1 MWIFLGSLC
10 RDLGTNRSS
19 ASENRK
25 ILSYASPEKEDRYY
39 STRGS
44 GLGILDDNSKTF
56 MEATKE
62 KKVVVWP
69 KLYVALSSKEKEE
82 DFMAMKGCKPPHRPK
97 KRAKI
102 IQKSVL
108 VSLFSLFFIKNQG
121 RNSSS
126 MIFIFCFIKVWLSF
140 DVLAI
145 FSLSVQVN
153 GCLTCAKRGMKL
165 ERRKLLRR

>member
-1 MWIFLGSLC
+1 MGFLC
-10 RDLGTNRSS
+10 RDLGTNRSN

-25 ILSYASPEKEDRYY
+25 MLSYTSPEKEDRYY

-44 GLGILDDNSKTF
+44 GIGILDDNSKMF
-56 MEATKE
+56 MEAAKE

-108 VSLFSLFFIKNQG
+108 VSLFTLFCVKN
-121 RNSSS
+121 
-126 MIFIFCFIKVWLSF
+126 
-140 DVLAI
+140 
-145 FSLSVQVN
+145 
-153 GCLTCAKRGMKL
+153 
-165 ERRKLLRR
+165 